1 MSIRENYEKLR
12 REVPDHVTIVA
23 AAKTRTAKEIAEAIE
38 AGITDVGEN
47 YVQEAE
53 RVYKELGERA
63 KQVRWHM
70 IGHLQVNKINKALQ
84 IFDVVQ
90 TVDSYERAQAI
101 ELRAARMEKVIPVLV
116 EINVGGE
123 LSKSGLQPDKELV
136 EHLVRE
142 ISKMS
147 HLRVEGI
154 MTMGPLFED
163 PELIRPYYIQ
173 TREIYNA
180 IKSLTIEGIHF
191 NTLSMGMSDS
201 YRVALEEGSTMIRVG
216 TVLFGP
222 RH

>member
-1 MSIRENYEKLR
+1 
-12 REVPDHVTIVA
+12 
-23 AAKTRTAKEIAEAIE
+23 
-38 AGITDVGEN
+38 
-47 YVQEAE
+47 
-53 RVYKELGERA
+53 
-63 KQVRWHM
+63 
-70 IGHLQVNKINKALQ
+70 
-84 IFDVVQ
+84 
-90 TVDSYERAQAI
+90 
-101 ELRAARMEKVIPVLV
+101 
-116 EINVGGE
+116 
-123 LSKSGLQPDKELV
+123 
-136 EHLVRE
+136 
-142 ISKMS
+142 MS

>member
-1 MSIRENYEKLR
+1 
-12 REVPDHVTIVA
+12 
-23 AAKTRTAKEIAEAIE
+23 
-38 AGITDVGEN
+38 
-47 YVQEAE
+47 VQEAE
-53 RVYKELGERA
+53 KVYSELAEKAKRVK
-63 KQVRWHM
+63 WHM

-90 TVDSYERAQAI
+90 TVDSFEHAQAI
-101 ELRAARMEKVIPVLV
+101 ELRAARIGKVVPVLL

-123 LSKSGLQPDKELV
+123 LSKSGLKPDEEFV

-142 ISKMS
+142 MSEMS

-163 PELIRPYYIQ
+163 PELLRPLYRRV
-173 TREIYNA
+173 REIFNN
-180 IKSLTIEGIHF
+180 IKSLAIAGVQF

-201 YRVALEEGSTMIRVG
+201 YRVALQEGSTMIRVG

-222 RH
+222 RR